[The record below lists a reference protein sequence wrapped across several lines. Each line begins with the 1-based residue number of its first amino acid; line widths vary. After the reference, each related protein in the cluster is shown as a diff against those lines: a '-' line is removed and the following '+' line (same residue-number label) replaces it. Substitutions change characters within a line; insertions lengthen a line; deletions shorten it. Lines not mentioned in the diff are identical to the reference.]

1 MTNASLLRDWDLLQR
16 SVVPPLLQKEKQVRV
31 WSPGGPADAAA
42 IAIAFA
48 HAQGPDGPDIRVFA
62 PPADRSH
69 HGPVAFRYAD
79 LASVPPDDRSVWLEH
94 RDRRWSPVRSIAE
107 RIIIAEPSGPVDL
120 VAWRGPTD
128 DRGVADSVLARLRGG
143 GLLLSA
149 DRPFRHVCGL
159 EPTGDDGR
167 VLRKRADAEEMDDIE
182 DLEEGQTLAATEDQ
196 ARLVEEHL
204 GLAGAL
210 ASRFSHRGQSK
221 EELEAVAYVALV
233 SAAGRFRPERG
244 AFAAY
249 ATVSIL
255 GELKRHFRDRT
266 WAVRVPRSVQER
278 HLAIN
283 AARDELAQEL
293 GSSPTVG
300 EVADRL
306 GLGEEEILEVMDA
319 GRAYRAESLDAPAPG
334 AEQRTIEV
342 PVRDQ
347 ALEGTVERER
357 LREVL
362 PTLDRRDQLILKRLY
377 FDGWTQQQTADE
389 LGVSQMQVSRL
400 LARTLAGLRNEM
412 LDGAAPAR

>member
-1 MTNASLLRDWDLLQR
+1 VTNASLLRDWDLLQR
-16 SVVPPLLQKEKQVRV
+16 SVVPPLLKKQKQVRV

-48 HAQGPDGPDIRVFA
+48 HAQGSPEIRVFA
-62 PPADRSH
+62 PPADKAHR
-69 HGPVAFRYAD
+69 GPVGFRYAD
-79 LASVPPDDRSVWLEH
+79 LAAVPPDDRSVWLEH

-107 RIIIAEPSGPVDL
+107 RIIIGEPSGPVDL
-120 VAWRGPTD
+120 VAWRGPAD
-128 DRGVADSVLARLRGG
+128 DLGVADSILARLRGG

-159 EPTGDDGR
+159 EPAGDDR
-167 VLRKRADAEEMDDIE
+167 RLMRKCGDGHDVDTTDDQ
-182 DLEEGQTLAATEDQ
+182 EEGETLAAAEDH

-204 GLAGAL
+204 GLASAL
-210 ASRFSHRGQSK
+210 ASRFAHRGQSR

-293 GSSPTVG
+293 GSSPTVA

-306 GLGEEEILEVMDA
+306 GLGEDDVLEVMDA
-319 GRAYRAESLDAPAPG
+319 GRAYRAESLDAPVPG

-342 PVRDQ
+342 AVRDL
-347 ALEGTVERER
+347 ALEATVERER

-362 PTLDRRDQLILKRLY
+362 PTLERRDQLILKRLY

-400 LARTLAGLRNEM
+400 LARTLAGLRTEM
-412 LDGAAPAR
+412 LDGAAR